1 MLNFCKRILLIALLI
16 FVGGGKLLKAQNQ
29 AVTDSLVVYF
39 HQGSSRIDDQ
49 YRQNG
54 SRLETFCKDLN
65 YLNSSMA
72 KVSKLEAY
80 VVSSPEGNHDYNERL
95 SRKRVESVLKRIHSH
110 LSFAD
115 SLLVIHSVAE
125 DWDGLE
131 GYVESDLQTPARE
144 EVLRIIRSSDSPDR
158 EQQIRDLNESLS
170 WNYLYRKY
178 FTESRYCRIVIVL
191 ELELPEIVIEIEEV
205 ADIELEEP
213 TFQPDTVKA
222 PYIAPLPIDWYTS
235 KLTVK
240 TNTIGWTLL
249 GSNIAVEYD
258 IIPHL
263 SVALPFY
270 YSGGLDY
277 FKKTI
282 KFRGIVL
289 QPEVRYYPWLQQD
302 NNGGFYVGA
311 HIGLGWYNFALNKEF
326 RIQDHKGHT
335 PAYGGGLGLGYSLQF
350 KNNPKWGMEF
360 AIGGGVYK
368 AKYDVFYNEENGPY
382 AETAVEKIF
391 VGIDNASVSFTY
403 KFDLGKKGGAR

>member
-1 MLNFCKRILLIALLI
+1 
-16 FVGGGKLLKAQNQ
+16 
-29 AVTDSLVVYF
+29 
-39 HQGSSRIDDQ
+39 
-49 YRQNG
+49 
-54 SRLETFCKDLN
+54 
-65 YLNSSMA
+65 MA

-80 VVSSPEGNHDYNERL
+80 VVSSPEGRHDYNERL
-95 SRKRVESVLKRIHSH
+95 SRNRVASVLKRLHSH

-158 EQQIRDLNESLS
+158 EQQIRDLNESIS

-178 FTESRYCRIVIVL
+178 FTESRYCRIVIVP
-191 ELELPEIVIEIEEV
+191 ELELPEIVVEIEEIE
-205 ADIELEEP
+205 DIVLDEP
-213 TFQPDTVKA
+213 AFKPDTTKA

-311 HIGLGWYNFALNKEF
+311 HFGLGWYNFALNKEF